1 MIRATKPVTPQVD
14 SDRAAKRTNTVLMFV
29 LIALS
34 SIITV
39 AVLLQRP
46 LSLDLILG
54 TSGFALF
61 TFAWTGMYFRLKREL
76 PEHTLVTATYL
87 NLPGVFLS
95 ERRVG
100 LRNMLRLI
108 QLHVERH
115 HLDPW
120 SALLVAGLAMLAA
133 SLVRYAA

>member
-1 MIRATKPVTPQVD
+1 MASQVD
-14 SDRAAKRTNTVLMFV
+14 TERAAKRTNTVLMFV

-39 AVLLQRP
+39 AVVLQRP
-46 LSLDLILG
+46 MRPGLILG
-54 TSGFALF
+54 TSGFAMF

-115 HLDPW
+115 HIDLW

-133 SLVRYAA
+133 SLILYTA